1 MSEIQVRL
9 GLQQRVFPAYRA
21 PFFEALAAACRGG
34 MSLCAGQPRPQEAIA
49 PAGELLN
56 GRLYQARNLH
66 LFRGSAYLCWQAGLL
81 AWLKEWGPQ
90 ALIMEANPRYL
101 NTPLA
106 VRWMHARRR
115 PVIGWGL
122 GAPAARSALLASS
135 RRRFLATFD
144 ALIAYSARGAR
155 EYAAAGFD
163 PQRIFVAPNAAAPR
177 PVVPPPERPLDK
189 PSQSLTV
196 LYVGRLQTRKRVD
209 LLIRACAR
217 LPQSQQPELWVV
229 GDGPERSALESLARE
244 EYPRARFVGARH
256 AEELTP
262 YFEQADLFALPGT
275 GGLAVQQAMAQAL
288 PVIVAEADGTQQD
301 LVRADNG
308 WIVPPGDLAA
318 LTACLADALAD
329 LSRLRRMGAA
339 SYRLVDEEIN
349 IEQMVAVFAR
359 AVESALRLYSDAA
372 AARGS

>member
-1 MSEIQVRL
+1 MSDIQVRL

-21 PFFEALAAACRGG
+21 PFFEALAAACHGG
-34 MSLCAGQPRPQEAIA
+34 MSLCAGQPRPAEAIT
-49 PAGELLN
+49 PAGELRN
-56 GRLYQARNLH
+56 GRLYHARNLH
-66 LFRGSAYLCWQAGLL
+66 LFKGSAYFCWQAGLL
-81 AWLKEWGPQ
+81 AWLKEWQPQ

-106 VRWMHARRR
+106 LRWMHARRR

-122 GAPAARSALLASS
+122 GVPAARNTLLGGS
-135 RRRFLATFD
+135 RRRFLAAFD

-163 PQRIFVAPNAAAPR
+163 SRRIFVAPNAAAPR
-177 PVVPPPERPLDK
+177 PAAPPPGRPLDK

-196 LYVGRLQTRKRVD
+196 LYVGRLQSRKRVD

-217 LPQSQQPELWVV
+217 LPHPLQPELWVV
-229 GDGPERSALESLARE
+229 GDGPERSTLESMAKT
-244 EYPRARFVGARH
+244 EYPRARFLGARH
-256 AEELTP
+256 GEELKP
-262 YFEQADLFALPGT
+262 FFEQADLFALPGT
-275 GGLAVQQAMAQAL
+275 GGLAVQQAMSFAL
-288 PVIVAEADGTQQD
+288 PAIVAEADGTQQD

-318 LTACLADALAD
+318 LTACLADALGD

-349 IEQMVAVFAR
+349 IEEMVAVFSR
-359 AVESALRLYSDAA
+359 AVETALSLYSNAA
-372 AARGS
+372 ATLGG